1 VLRLDLG
8 RSFGNG
14 QPVAQL
20 FRERLAASA
29 SLTGL
34 ALAVSVGIGLPLGG
48 LAAVRAGRWPD
59 TLGRVIAL
67 VGASLPGFWLAL
79 LLMWLFAA
87 QLHWVP
93 ALGSFTP
100 AGIVLPTLVL
110 AARPMGRLTRLM
122 RATTMDALTLDCMTV
137 AHAKGLPA
145 HVVLRR
151 HVLPN
156 ALLPVIT
163 VVALDAA
170 TLLANSV
177 VVEWVFAWPGVGRLG
192 ADAALT
198 GDAPVLMAF
207 VLLVGAVV
215 VALNGAAD
223 LLHGLVD
230 PRQRPGS
237 VV

>member
-1 VLRLDLG
+1 
-8 RSFGNG
+8 
-14 QPVAQL
+14 
-20 FRERLAASA
+20 
-29 SLTGL
+29 
-34 ALAVSVGIGLPLGG
+34 
-48 LAAVRAGRWPD
+48 
-59 TLGRVIAL
+59 
-67 VGASLPGFWLAL
+67 
-79 LLMWLFAA
+79 
-87 QLHWVP
+87 
-93 ALGSFTP
+93 
-100 AGIVLPTLVL
+100 
-110 AARPMGRLTRLM
+110 MGRLTRLM
-122 RATTMDALTLDCMTV
+122 RATTLDALTLDCMTV

-170 TLLANSV
+170 ALLANSV

-230 PRQRPGS
+230 PRQRPGT